1 MLFFFRWD
9 QLEEGIK
16 EQQKR
21 QDAQSMQWSSY
32 QETLQQTLAWLDA
45 MEKTLQHDPAGSWAS
60 TQEIRSKLLKHKVIH
75 HWLLYDK
82 IFICHWNYNHLWH
95 CQYAVN
101 I

>member
-1 MLFFFRWD
+1 MLSRWD

-21 QDAQSMQWSSY
+21 QDAQSLQWSSY

-45 MEKTLQHDPAGSWAS
+45 MEKTLQQDPAGSWAS
-60 TQEIRSKLLKHKVIH
+60 TQEVRSKLLKHKVTNIVLYR
-75 HWLLYDK
+75 LLSK
-82 IFICHWNYNHLWH
+82 ITEMWKI
-95 CQYAVN
+95 